1 MEFMLDTADLAA
13 IEYWNDH
20 LQLSGITTNPTIL
33 KKAAAVDVF
42 DRLRAIR
49 KIIGTAKCLHV
60 QVVGESA
67 EEMVKDA
74 ARILQ
79 EVDQSVYIK
88 VPTTPEGLKAMKLL
102 KRKGVH
108 ITATAI
114 YSEFQMYQAM
124 MAKVDYMA
132 PYFNRMVNQN
142 VDAKQVIANVAKT
155 GKRTGSK
162 SKILAASFHNVQ
174 EVTDALDAGAQ
185 AVTVGV
191 DVVASAFANPAISAA
206 VAGFAQ
212 DWQDLHPGK
221 HVYDL

>member
-13 IEYWNDH
+13 IKYWNDH

-33 KKAAAVDVF
+33 KKADAADVF

-49 KIIGTAKCLHV
+49 EIIGPAKSLHV
-60 QVVGESA
+60 QVASENA

-74 ARILQ
+74 ERILQ
-79 EVDQSVYIK
+79 EVDKLVYIK
-88 VPTTPEGLKAMKLL
+88 VPTTPEGLKAMKFL
-102 KRKGVH
+102 KANGVRV
-108 ITATAI
+108 TATAI
-114 YSEFQMYQAM
+114 YSEFQLYQAM
-124 MAKVDYMA
+124 LAEVDYMA

-142 VDAKQVIANVAKT
+142 IDAKQVIANVAKNI
-155 GKRTGSK
+155 KRNHSET
-162 SKILAASFHNVQ
+162 KILAASFHNVQ

-212 DWQDLHPGK
+212 DWQDLHPGQ

>member
-162 SKILAASFHNVQ
+162 SKILAASCHNVQ

>member
-49 KIIGTAKCLHV
+49 KIIGMHV

-79 EVDQSVYIK
+79 EVD
-88 VPTTPEGLKAMKLL
+88 
-102 KRKGVH
+102 
-108 ITATAI
+108 
-114 YSEFQMYQAM
+114 
-124 MAKVDYMA
+124 YMA

-142 VDAKQVIANVAKT
+142 VDVA
-155 GKRTGSK
+155 
-162 SKILAASFHNVQ
+162 
-174 EVTDALDAGAQ
+174 
-185 AVTVGV
+185 
-191 DVVASAFANPAISAA
+191 ASAFANPAISAA

>member
-33 KKAAAVDVF
+33 KKAAAVNVF

-49 KIIGTAKCLHV
+49 KIIGMHV

-79 EVDQSVYIK
+79 EVD
-88 VPTTPEGLKAMKLL
+88 
-102 KRKGVH
+102 
-108 ITATAI
+108 
-114 YSEFQMYQAM
+114 
-124 MAKVDYMA
+124 YMA

-142 VDAKQVIANVAKT
+142 V
-155 GKRTGSK
+155 
-162 SKILAASFHNVQ
+162 
-174 EVTDALDAGAQ
+174 GAQ
-185 AVTVGV
+185 AVTVGI

>member
-33 KKAAAVDVF
+33 KKADAVDVF

-124 MAKVDYMA
+124 MAEVDYMA
-132 PYFNRMVNQN
+132 PYFNRMVNQ
-142 VDAKQVIANVAKT
+142 
-155 GKRTGSK
+155 KR
-162 SKILAASFHNVQ
+162 
-174 EVTDALDAGAQ
+174 
-185 AVTVGV
+185 
-191 DVVASAFANPAISAA
+191 
-206 VAGFAQ
+206 
-212 DWQDLHPGK
+212 
-221 HVYDL
+221 

>member
-1 MEFMLDTADLAA
+1 MEFILDTADLAA

-162 SKILAASFHNVQ
+162 SKIQAASFHNVQ

>member
-20 LQLSGITTNPTIL
+20 LELSGITTNPTIL

-162 SKILAASFHNVQ
+162 SKILAASSHNVQ

>member
-1 MEFMLDTADLAA
+1 MEFMLDTADLVA
-13 IEYWNDH
+13 IEYRNDH

-42 DRLRAIR
+42 DRLRVIR
-49 KIIGTAKCLHV
+49 KIIDTAKRLHV

-79 EVDQSVYIK
+79 EVD
-88 VPTTPEGLKAMKLL
+88 
-102 KRKGVH
+102 
-108 ITATAI
+108 
-114 YSEFQMYQAM
+114 
-124 MAKVDYMA
+124 YMA
-132 PYFNRMVNQN
+132 PYFSRMVNQN
-142 VDAKQVIANVAKT
+142 VDAKQLIANVAKT

-221 HVYDL
+221 HIYDL